1 MRCLPAFR
9 ELSHSGKAPDLTCWA
24 TGELETGF
32 EVDRVTCEAGSA
44 IIFTEGEPAQP
55 VLLVLSR
62 EHLMR
67 TGFGGRSLQARHA
80 PLARLRR
87 TAHRKPQRDA
97 GASIPSPPQM
107 VPYRCGQVFMKYASA
122 SVAWSGG
129 YYDARRW
136 PWVTPQQAS
145 MLHPPHAPV
154 GYNWSRATRSFVW
167 GRKMLVL
174 TLACSWWQGERW
186 GARGAGAGDSGA
198 EGGEPRAETAA
209 AAMNASR
216 NFILQNLAS

>member
-1 MRCLPAFR
+1 M
-9 ELSHSGKAPDLTCWA
+9 
-24 TGELETGF
+24 
-32 EVDRVTCEAGSA
+32 DRVTCEAGSA

-80 PLARLRR
+80 PVARLRR

-97 GASIPSPPQM
+97 GASIPSPPQTA
-107 VPYRCGQVFMKYASA
+107 PYRCGQVFMKYASA

-154 GYNWSRATRSFVW
+154 GYNWSWATRSFVW
-167 GRKMLVL
+167 WSQKCWFSPWLVL
-174 TLACSWWQGERW
+174 GGRESD
-186 GARGAGAGDSGA
+186 GARA
-198 EGGEPRAETAA
+198 ELEREIAELRAENHALKQQ
-209 AAMNASR
+209 SR
-216 NFILQNLAS
+216 L